1 MDPVWVAV
9 VKILT
14 AVKGNTL
21 LMAKLG
27 SLLLQQCEQ
36 WRKQA
41 YKKAALTRFL
51 QRYPTYFSISG
62 HNVTLLQ
69 PPPHAVQHY
78 PRRQKQQQSS
88 PKRSTPQSPQRAQ
101 HPQQAQQS
109 QQAQQKRNRWRR
121 KLPKRWEKGATL
133 SGFRPPSVAV
143 QWANPLAPAPVPAMM
158 MEVFNKE
165 AIINPY
171 LVNAGLAELL
181 QTGLPEPPAENT
193 SKYYSFSPPPP
204 QQLFLEL
211 SSFLRFF
218 KNWPEYR
225 HWFSTLLWI
234 EELQMM
240 IDIRCVHI
248 FSKFCHLFKLFF
260 TFREYDRE
268 NVVLFPDSV
277 HVGLKVISVPG
288 LAEKRPSVLRG
299 MHPFSIFGKIVTR
312 SLLIGDSL
320 FAKASAAHKVFKGF
334 VHIVNLEDI
343 RVSFHNSLDVADTF
357 RIQVLCNL
365 GLTPHSLSHSLS
377 PISSLSRALP

>member
-133 SGFRPPSVAV
+133 SGFRPPSAAV

-158 MEVFNKE
+158 MEVFNME

-240 IDIRCVHI
+240 IDIRCVH
-248 FSKFCHLFKLFF
+248 
-260 TFREYDRE
+260 T
-268 NVVLFPDSV
+268 N
-277 HVGLKVISVPG
+277 IS
-288 LAEKRPSVLRG
+288 
-299 MHPFSIFGKIVTR
+299 FI
-312 SLLIGDSL
+312 
-320 FAKASAAHKVFKGF
+320 
-334 VHIVNLEDI
+334 
-343 RVSFHNSLDVADTF
+343 
-357 RIQVLCNL
+357 
-365 GLTPHSLSHSLS
+365 
-377 PISSLSRALP
+377 